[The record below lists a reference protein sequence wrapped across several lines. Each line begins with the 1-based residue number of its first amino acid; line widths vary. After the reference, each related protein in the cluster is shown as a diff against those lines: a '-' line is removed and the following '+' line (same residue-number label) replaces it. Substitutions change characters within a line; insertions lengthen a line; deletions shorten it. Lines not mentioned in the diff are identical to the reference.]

1 MRRTRKGSPTYAATN
16 SDRKVVVRE
25 LCTRH
30 RGGSSQQRC
39 PRVGHVD
46 HPPTHHVESAPA
58 FDPRGYG
65 SESRAR
71 LSLASTH
78 AFSKFF
84 FFFRPNLAGVWQA
97 SPRTAAIDHRLELLL
112 RANPTAGVDVKRTR

>member
-84 FFFRPNLAGVWQA
+84 FFSPEFGRRLAGVA
-97 SPRTAAIDHRLELLL
+97 SNSRYRTIGWNFSF
-112 RANPTAGVDVKRTR
+112 ANPTAGVDVKRTY